1 MLAAQLTGR
10 LLSVLDGNINIQ
22 NLLRQCDIEGPVQ
35 NALVPTYH
43 CMHTPGGPLKYS
55 LEGHVFAVF
64 GFKLTS
70 DFRYIVSVSNQ
81 FISWDISSSDLA
93 RQVNPKVEGL
103 MMGLEI
109 SPDNRYIAAYTN
121 NDQTILLNNLTSDFK
136 IIDNPFQDNES
147 MTYND
152 NIIGLILLDTNLII

>member
-1 MLAAQLTGR
+1 M
-10 LLSVLDGNINIQ
+10 
-22 NLLRQCDIEGPVQ
+22 
-35 NALVPTYH
+35 
-43 CMHTPGGPLKYS
+43 
-55 LEGHVFAVF
+55 FAVF

-136 IIDNPFQDNES
+136 IINNPFQES
-147 MTYND
+147 GTLAYND
-152 NIIGLILLDTNLII
+152 TIQGLILLDTNLILMLMQDWTQPVTSQTLKQTHPKRKLGEKGN

>member
-10 LLSVLDGNINIQ
+10 LLSVLDNNIHIQ
-22 NLLRQCDIEGPVQ
+22 YLLGQCDEEGPIQ

-136 IIDNPFQDNES
+136 IINNPFQES
-147 MTYND
+147 GTLAYND
-152 NIIGLILLDTNLII
+152 TIQGLILLDILAV